1 MAVQKKVLE
10 QKTDKELEQYI
21 QPETRFVPQAT
32 KCAFEILKARGR
44 IFSQEEIDA
53 IHLLINRPEEKET
66 KKIRPIHE
74 NHIKASNF
82 IFISLALGLVNFFLA
97 LKYYPN
103 QAIFSALVAFILVG
117 LLAYLIRQG
126 RNLKILL
133 AVLFGL
139 GLFGS
144 IPTLISDLTYF
155 PLNGLLSLGQQILQL
170 LAIIFLFMIPKK
182 FESIKTNEFELW
194 LSAENVEET
203 KKTN

>member
-21 QPETRFVPQAT
+21 KPETRYVPQAT
-32 KCAFEILKARGR
+32 KFAFEILKTRGR
-44 IFSQEEIDA
+44 VFSQEEIDS
-53 IHLLINRPEEKET
+53 IHKLINKTEE

-74 NHIKASNF
+74 NHIKSSNF
-82 IFISLALGLVNFFLA
+82 IFISIAMGLVNFVLT

-103 QAIFSALVAFILVG
+103 QSIFSAVVAFIFVG
-117 LLAYLIRQG
+117 ILGYLIRQG
-126 RNLKILL
+126 RDLKILL
-133 AVLFGL
+133 LILFAL
-139 GLFGS
+139 GLLVS

-182 FESIKTNEFELW
+182 FESIKTDEFELW
-194 LSAENVEET
+194 LSG
-203 KKTN
+203 KTNKPD